1 MSKLTA
7 KQSQFCQEYLID
19 LNATQAAI
27 RAGYSTKTADKIG
40 HENQK
45 KPEIQARI
53 EELRQSQ
60 QQRTQVNAD
69 LVVEKFWKIANF
81 DIRSVCTFDGSNW
94 QFKPFSEWDESAFSV
109 ISITGVTKDGKP
121 QIKSESKLAALDSLS
136 KHLGLYSDFN
146 IAIATLKTYGLNI
159 RRDGDNWFLDNNLG
173 SSD

>member
-1 MSKLTA
+1 MKLTA

-27 RAGYSTKTADKIG
+27 RAGYSAKTAN
-40 HENQK
+40 E
-45 KPEIQARI
+45 QAARLLTNVSVQAKV

-69 LVVEKFWKIANF
+69 LVVDKFWKIANF
-81 DIRSVCTFDGSNW
+81 DIRSVCTFDGNNW
-94 QFKPFSEWDESAFSV
+94 QFKPFAEWDESAFSV

-159 RRDGDNWFLDNNLG
+159 RKDGDNWFLDKNLG